1 MLSLVGGKR
10 YPGMRQKLPELFDV
24 GLAASAAVV
33 RVMQKNLNLVQ
44 RYFETRAVRRIDFGA
59 EVMEQGF
66 NFAPVNIGTQ
76 RVLKD
81 AAHQVG
87 MLVAHGKAPSKLGRN
102 ILCLWEAGVR
112 QKRV

>member
-1 MLSLVGGKR
+1 
-10 YPGMRQKLPELFDV
+10 MRQKLPELLDV
-24 GLAASAAVV
+24 GLAAGAAVM
-33 RVMQKNLNLVQ
+33 RVMQKNLKLVE

-66 NFAPVNIGTQ
+66 DFAPVNVGTQ

-87 MLVAHGKAPSKLGRN
+87 MLVAHDEAPGELGQS
-102 ILCLWEAGVR
+102 ILCLWKTSVR
-112 QKRV
+112 QK